1 MTPSSCKCR
10 SWTLEMETTKGR
22 LPAEK
27 EANNL
32 GIDFMGRNRCK
43 HGHSK
48 LLSLSSPFCKQLTHV
63 QVPSTGPFRGWLC
76 RFWPVGPEH
85 ALNIIGVFLKIGAE
99 WFRDSGAGWHRFDR
113 EGPIRPKMCLN
124 PRRDALRNRART
136 RAWSVAKRSAAGGCR
151 GALSPGGPKIQ
162 KNWVRH
168 GVLRAIGVWR
178 DKCRQC
184 RDRCSIFEHRRD
196 RH

>member
-48 LLSLSSPFCKQLTHV
+48 LLSLSSPFCKQLTHA

-85 ALNIIGVFLKIGAE
+85 ALNTTGGCVENRGRGRPAIPCGCVRPILNPP
-99 WFRDSGAGWHRFDR
+99 RPRSGAGWHRFDR
-113 EGPIRPKMCLN
+113 GGAIRPKSCSK
-124 PRRDALRNRART
+124 PRRGTRRNRTWRG
-136 RAWSVAKRSAAGGCR
+136 RLAKRPAAGGRR
-151 GALSPGGPKIQ
+151 GTIPAQNPK
-162 KNWVRH
+162 KLGCGMV
-168 GVLRAIGVWR
+168 
-178 DKCRQC
+178 
-184 RDRCSIFEHRRD
+184 F
-196 RH
+196 